1 MSKRAA
7 RDRILRH
14 TIHVVV
20 AAVSMLVHAGDSVEH
35 CGGLWS
41 STTNANVKLGGS
53 DDESSGGGVVVLLDA
68 SARATAKNNVTCKI
82 DNDEEEEEGM
92 EQAARTAAF
101 SAF

>member
-53 DDESSGGGVVVLLDA
+53 DDESSGGGGCGAPGRL
-68 SARATAKNNVTCKI
+68 SKSHSQ
-82 DNDEEEEEGM
+82 
-92 EQAARTAAF
+92 EQCHLQD
-101 SAF
+101 